1 MTGLREKQKK
11 QRRFQIEQAAI
22 KLFDKKGFD
31 LTTVDEI
38 AAKALVSPATIY
50 NYFGAKGEVLL
61 AIVAHGEEGT
71 RERLNEFSELAES
84 QAPGDLVAQIICSN
98 MQDTLKHV
106 SRSLWGN
113 VVAYIATTNDPEVGP
128 RYLSTISDDLAKAI
142 KLTLERFI
150 ELGKIHSIDAQ
161 QFAFVLTRL
170 ERNHFLGY
178 IYMKTM
184 VLDDLLAGVTA
195 DVKLVMD
202 TITV

>member
-1 MTGLREKQKK
+1 
-11 QRRFQIEQAAI
+11 
-22 KLFDKKGFD
+22 
-31 LTTVDEI
+31 
-38 AAKALVSPATIY
+38 
-50 NYFGAKGEVLL
+50 
-61 AIVAHGEEGT
+61 
-71 RERLNEFSELAES
+71 
-84 QAPGDLVAQIICSN
+84 
-98 MQDTLKHV
+98 LKHV

-142 KLTLERFI
+142 KLALERFI
-150 ELGKIHSIDAQ
+150 ELGKIRSIDAQ